1 MENSDKNC
9 NYWYQIE
16 LCTEFIQEAYEKYKK
31 EKWESVHYN
40 DGDFF
45 DLVEKSPRVINFD
58 NWVFLWAYQ
67 RFLENQE
74 KIAFW
79 NKLERIKKF
88 LLQISNTLKKII

>member
-45 DLVEKSPRVINFD
+45 DLVEKSPRIINFES
-58 NWVFLWAYQ
+58 WVFIAAYEK
-67 RFLENQE
+67 FLVNQE
-74 KIAFW
+74 QIDVT
-79 NKLERIKKF
+79 NKLQKIKKT